1 MLTLYMCAIET
12 LPLYATACVLSLI
25 GWRSVPTFSFG
36 WMRALPSCYP
46 PLMQVTG
53 AQRPGRTRTH
63 THTHTRLHTRR
74 PDGPRPRWLSRW
86 ATTQSV
92 QPPHSHLP
100 LLLGL
105 FLFLSPI
112 FLSSSTL
119 YLLVTGESRRCQT
132 LCNVNGCSGVSWYR
146 NPPMS
151 YLSSTLLDSNRSG
164 KKSTWF
170 CASTLLEHVDALVT
184 WLSEI
189 RETLRLSHVTTG
201 VEMQSLGQRKGCR
214 IGNWRAGH
222 YMDLRQPSALGGW
235 VPL

>member
-1 MLTLYMCAIET
+1 MRCYWPNRGETRGARTYRTQPEWNRKQPRTHTHTLEHRVMLTLYMCAIET

-132 LCNVNGCSGVSWYR
+132 LCKCQWVFRGV
-146 NPPMS
+146 
-151 YLSSTLLDSNRSG
+151 L
-164 KKSTWF
+164 
-170 CASTLLEHVDALVT
+170 
-184 WLSEI
+184 I
-189 RETLRLSHVTTG
+189 
-201 VEMQSLGQRKGCR
+201 
-214 IGNWRAGH
+214 
-222 YMDLRQPSALGGW
+222 
-235 VPL
+235 